1 MSYYVTLRSTH
12 YIVIHY
18 TIICYTTTCYAPLQH
33 SVQSSWCLLKP
44 NSKDWGFLGG
54 TVVKN
59 PPAKAGN
66 TRDVSS
72 IPKSKRSPGIGN
84 GNPLQFFAWKTPW
97 TEEPDRLQYM
107 GLQKSQTQLSNLACA
122 CACTHTHPITAEWEF
137 KSEIKGIPFLSSAA
151 KNINS
156 IQQFEKPC
164 SKLTREWNLISAFTH
179 LIEVWS
185 EKSKNTI
192 PALITK
198 GRTQPNHFL
207 VRARATY
214 LTHVLRK

>member
-1 MSYYVTLRSTH
+1 MTLRSTH
-12 YIVIHY
+12 YIVIYY

-33 SVQSSWCLLKP
+33 SVRSSWCLLKP

-72 IPKSKRSPGIGN
+72 IPKSKKCPGMGN
-84 GNPLQFFAWKTPW
+84 GNPLQYSLPGKLHGQ
-97 TEEPDRLQYM
+97 R
-107 GLQKSQTQLSNLACA
+107 SLAGYSTWDHKRVKHNWATSHVCVCA
-122 CACTHTHPITAEWEF
+122 RTHAHTHPITAEWEF
-137 KSEIKGIPFLSSAA
+137 KSEIKGTPSLSSAS

-164 SKLTREWNLISAFTH
+164 SKLTREWNLISAVTH
-179 LIEVWS
+179 LIKVWS

-198 GRTQPNHFL
+198 GRRQPNHFL